1 MGTRVERGFT
11 QNGCGEHRSGA
22 GDIQPD
28 IRLYAIPLR
37 LGNSAQSG
45 FAMVARGKPIS
56 QETPAP
62 PASVPLKPDARVQ
75 IDIEHQ
81 FAKAHASV
89 WLDNKLVYSRDLY
102 STTKPRMLV
111 FRRRSHAHV
120 SEMVQLPAGKHRMR
134 VRLQSVSDA
143 FDETKAFPAILKPN
157 SENTLRIDVNKKN
170 KQLQIELKNL

>member
-1 MGTRVERGFT
+1 MNR
-11 QNGCGEHRSGA
+11 
-22 GDIQPD
+22 
-28 IRLYAIPLR
+28 RLKSPPPHTA
-37 LGNSAQSG
+37 
-45 FAMVARGKPIS
+45 PIS
-56 QETPAP
+56 RGSREAMTITTGRAP
-62 PASVPLKPDARVQ
+62 SYCRFLAADPMRIFRVRMCQ
-75 IDIEHQ
+75 MSEHLDWMK

-111 FRRRSHAHV
+111 FRRRSHAHI

-143 FDETKAFPAILKPN
+143 FDETKAFPATLKPN
-157 SENTLRIDVNKKN
+157 SESTLRIDVNKKN

>member
-1 MGTRVERGFT
+1 MQGF
-11 QNGCGEHRSGA
+11 RST
-22 GDIQPD
+22 
-28 IRLYAIPLR
+28 LNT
-37 LGNSAQSG
+37 NS
-45 FAMVARGKPIS
+45 
-56 QETPAP
+56 
-62 PASVPLKPDARVQ
+62 
-75 IDIEHQ
+75 
-81 FAKAHASV
+81 HASI

-102 STTKPRMLV
+102 STAKPRLLV

-143 FDETKAFPAILKPN
+143 FDETKAFPATLKPN